1 MVILNY
7 ALSPFNGS
15 YCVVRIGQLSLFIVL
30 NSKCLLWISY
40 LVAEAK
46 HYPVQKI
53 LPSES
58 GPSDLGLRKTM
69 FMVSH
74 CILMLYSSPRLYQH
88 KEDDFSVLIFI
99 SDKMFSNSMFTSK
112 ERKADNWQVLFVFLL
127 ICVFLLFENFVQIKN

>member
-1 MVILNY
+1 M
-7 ALSPFNGS
+7 
-15 YCVVRIGQLSLFIVL
+15 
-30 NSKCLLWISY
+30 
-40 LVAEAK
+40 
-46 HYPVQKI
+46 
-53 LPSES
+53 
-58 GPSDLGLRKTM
+58 RKTWLQPM

-127 ICVFLLFENFVQIKN
+127 ICVFLLFENFVQIKNWNWKYSSLYWYIRRRLYIVQRENKGNENCKKYLDRFIPVQYIYTIHYIIYALQRIQF